1 MAIAHIDQKDVI
13 WLSVDPLVDKY
24 IDASPYVYCD
34 GNPIKFLDPDGM
46 DIFRYNKETGDI
58 TLYKKLTIVMI
69 NSENLNIT
77 ERREN
82 MNFGQIKTEA
92 SKHIKRILIL
102 FFITTIFYSCAST
115 RNYDYVECKETP
127 KEAVN
132 IAVADYSKRLKWHN
146 DLRNVS
152 AVNIRITYTSTD
164 WFIISMI
171 PWIDEADKFS
181 ISELKENEGS
191 IPPFWIPTEY
201 AEINNVLYVWHN
213 PNVVLTTDVIEKLK
227 KYNLIAK
234 AEDEGLTS
242 LDGTRVCYIFCKTNY
257 KKRYYRKLTVHY
269 STPIPSCRCGK
280 SMDNN

>member
-1 MAIAHIDQKDVI
+1 
-13 WLSVDPLVDKY
+13 
-24 IDASPYVYCD
+24 
-34 GNPIKFLDPDGM
+34 
-46 DIFRYNKETGDI
+46 
-58 TLYKKLTIVMI
+58 MI

-102 FFITTIFYSCAST
+102 IFITTIFYSCAST

-132 IAVADYSKRLKWHN
+132 IAIADYSKRLKWHN

-181 ISELKENEGS
+181 ISELKEKEGG

-201 AEINNVLYVWHN
+201 AEINNVLHVWHN

-280 SMDNN
+280 STDDR

>member
-1 MAIAHIDQKDVI
+1 MAIAQIDQKDVI

-181 ISELKENEGS
+181 ISELKEKEGS
-191 IPPFWIPTEY
+191 IPPFLIPTEY

-269 STPIPSCRCGK
+269 STPIPSCRCSK
-280 SMDNN
+280 SMDNS

>member
-1 MAIAHIDQKDVI
+1 MER
-13 WLSVDPLVDKY
+13 L
-24 IDASPYVYCD
+24 
-34 GNPIKFLDPDGM
+34 LD
-46 DIFRYNKETGDI
+46 
-58 TLYKKLTIVMI
+58 
-69 NSENLNIT
+69 
-77 ERREN
+77 
-82 MNFGQIKTEA
+82 
-92 SKHIKRILIL
+92 IKRLLIL
-102 FFITTIFYSCAST
+102 FFITTIFYSCGST

-132 IAVADYSKRLKWHN
+132 IAIADYSKRLKWHKN
-146 DLRNVS
+146 LRNVS
-152 AVNIRITYTSTD
+152 AVNIHITYTSTD

-213 PNVVLTTDVIEKLK
+213 PNVVLTTDIIEKLK

-257 KKRYYRKLTVHY
+257 KKRYYRKVTVHY
-269 STPIPSCRCGK
+269 NTPLPSCRCSK
-280 SMDNN
+280 STEIK